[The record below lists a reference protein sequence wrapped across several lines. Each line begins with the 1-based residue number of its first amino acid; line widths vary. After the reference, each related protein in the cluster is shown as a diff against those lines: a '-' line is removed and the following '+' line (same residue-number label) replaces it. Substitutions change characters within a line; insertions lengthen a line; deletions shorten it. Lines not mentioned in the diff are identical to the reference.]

1 MRLGSKPATMDPFH
15 EKFHDNYAVGLGGTE
30 ESAINALKAD
40 MQATADIIW
49 SF

>member
-1 MRLGSKPATMDPFH
+1 MTIMPL
-15 EKFHDNYAVGLGGTE
+15 GLGGTE